1 MNTVTAAVFRRGE
14 TVLLT
19 RRQPGQKLAGF
30 WEFPGGKVEAGE
42 TLQGCLERE
51 IAEEL
56 GWIIRAGEIIA
67 TSEHVYEH
75 GAIRLVALAAVILSG
90 VLHPTVHDRLEW
102 VPVPRL
108 LEYRLSPADIPIAEV
123 LTGELRGDGVS
134 STITTSTLWSQ
145 DTTQEMVSAKGSV
158 VYPKRI

>member
-1 MNTVTAAVFRRGE
+1 MKTVAAAVFRRGE

-42 TLQGCLERE
+42 TLQACLERE

-56 GWIIRAGEIIA
+56 GWIIRAGESIA

-75 GAIRLVALAAVILSG
+75 GAIRLVALAAEILSG
-90 VLHPTVHDRLEW
+90 VLRPSVHDRLEW
-102 VPVPRL
+102 VPVARL
-108 LEYRLSPADIPIAEV
+108 LEYRLSPADIPIAEI
-123 LTGELRGDGVS
+123 LMGKSRCAGAT
-134 STITTSTLWSQ
+134 STIRESIPWS
-145 DTTQEMVSAKGSV
+145 
-158 VYPKRI
+158 R